1 MKSVKIELYCVTY
14 YTYVMNRI
22 ITNTFN
28 DYAWALEDYQKKKSA
43 NYVGLKLFKKEI
55 VETELLCAGHTR
67 PPHHA
72 I

>member
-1 MKSVKIELYCVTY
+1 MKIELYYVAH
-14 YTYVMNRI
+14 YTYVMGQLR
-22 ITNTFN
+22 TVTFN
-28 DYAWALEDYQKKKSA
+28 DYVEALEDYQKKKSA